1 MAQSKTPCSV
11 SSPVWKT
18 GAFTVAF
25 LFYSLEKA
33 EKRSQLD
40 ILSDLF
46 SKATNIDIY
55 GIVIKLQDEVEKGK
69 ATMMGCVVGK
79 LHKIEVE
86 LQQPDYQLAIKAYQE
101 RIPVVCTGDL
111 SKEGEVFVLKNPR
124 NFALQQQE

>member
-1 MAQSKTPCSV
+1 
-11 SSPVWKT
+11 
-18 GAFTVAF
+18 
-25 LFYSLEKA
+25 LEKA